1 MRYFIVYNND
11 KIVFHYGTLTEKQFL
26 STGLDNTFLTENKKE
41 FVKQTSR
48 RGKYQ
53 ICEWEFDEPRTSS
66 KVILYREQCGR
77 LF

>member
-41 FVKQTSR
+41 FVK
-48 RGKYQ
+48 KVKDD
-53 ICEWEFDEPRTSS
+53 FDTEI
-66 KVILYREQCGR
+66 KKKK
-77 LF
+77 